1 MTWTMTKNTE
11 VDSSSPGVT
20 NALIVDDYTE
30 TTTRLQTTAVV
41 ALGHIVGK
49 MSPAGS
55 KISLQAVADH
65 MKTQQEKLSS
75 ADLVEFRNILAE
87 QISISKILVE
97 FSSAAITSAVTE
109 LQAEAYSRIA
119 LSHTE
124 SIRRSMHMLKD
135 LSPTQ
140 GNPSVIA
147 ETLM

>member
-1 MTWTMTKNTE
+1 MTTSSE
-11 VDSSSPGVT
+11 VGRINPDSA
-20 NALIVDDYTE
+20 NALVVDDYIE
-30 TTTRLQTTAVV
+30 TTARLQTTAVV

-65 MKTQQEKLSS
+65 LKIQQEKLSS
-75 ADLVEFRNILAE
+75 ADLVEFRKILAE

-124 SIRRSMHMLKD
+124 SIRRSMNMLKD
-135 LSPTQ
+135 LSPTD
-140 GNPSVIA
+140 GDPSVIA